1 MVQSTLNKHS
11 EETMTLAESLLPKLS
26 DWRPSG
32 DGRHSWAGAFP
43 AAGWTVR
50 LAADKADTL
59 SCLVWELSLTRTFE
73 PPQSLTLQTW
83 AAQIADRVTGLLEP
97 LKLHEVDETRQ
108 EAVLRSEN
116 PARKGDDLSYYEI
129 RLNGLT
135 TAVVRRYAASKVVSG
150 RNQIS
155 FALTHEAIAKLAGDI
170 AG

>member
-1 MVQSTLNKHS
+1 
-11 EETMTLAESLLPKLS
+11 MTLAENLLQKLS

-32 DGRHSWAGAFP
+32 DGRHSWACAFP

-50 LAADKADTL
+50 LAADKTDTL
-59 SCLVWELSLTRTFE
+59 SCLVWELTLTRTAE
-73 PPQSLTLQTW
+73 PSQNLSLQTW

-97 LKLHEVDETRQ
+97 LKIHEVDETRQ

-116 PARKGDDLSYYEI
+116 PARKGDDLSYYEV

-135 TAVVRRYAASKVVSG
+135 TAVVRRFAASKVVSG
-150 RNQIS
+150 RTQIS
-155 FALTHEAIAKLAGDI
+155 FALTHETIAKLAGDI